1 MMLKDGT
8 ASHEEYPFVSSV
20 LAALCFLVV
29 LAIFISRLFRQAG
42 SCCSDLCKRNQKT
55 KVDENE
61 RRYSKLAKQPSPSL
75 RYEPLTPAL
84 KLQPTSFSVENLDS
98 YKYAVFEI
106 PGKISSQT
114 VQPLEDST
122 SGYSGSN
129 YLSVVDGTDS
139 GSEGRVFVDEFV
151 QPGEKE
157 LFTPSINGD
166 VFDDTCSRLTDGTLN
181 PELYSPFL
189 RKKTQGLS
197 SLGKIKFS
205 LQYEDKNKKK
215 LIMSLHE
222 ITGLHYYRAME
233 NVVGLYISAVLLP
246 ERDYRFQSSHLA
258 RAERVTLNEVFTFH
272 SRPLN
277 RDFESRTV
285 LLTVV
290 FMEKNS
296 KETVYGES
304 RLPLL
309 SHEIYSQVPTD
320 ICIGVKPCPTQVS

>member
-1 MMLKDGT
+1 
-8 ASHEEYPFVSSV
+8 
-20 LAALCFLVV
+20 
-29 LAIFISRLFRQAG
+29 
-42 SCCSDLCKRNQKT
+42 
-55 KVDENE
+55 
-61 RRYSKLAKQPSPSL
+61 
-75 RYEPLTPAL
+75 
-84 KLQPTSFSVENLDS
+84 
-98 YKYAVFEI
+98 
-106 PGKISSQT
+106 
-114 VQPLEDST
+114 
-122 SGYSGSN
+122 
-129 YLSVVDGTDS
+129 
-139 GSEGRVFVDEFV
+139 
-151 QPGEKE
+151 
-157 LFTPSINGD
+157 
-166 VFDDTCSRLTDGTLN
+166 
-181 PELYSPFL
+181 
-189 RKKTQGLS
+189 
-197 SLGKIKFS
+197 
-205 LQYEDKNKKK
+205 
-215 LIMSLHE
+215 MSLHE